1 MLTPEPVTTVL
12 NPEVKSELQIHVS
25 TTAAAAAVA
34 GAVQEATRLQI
45 HISVAV
51 VDASGLPVAFLRMH
65 RSPLHSISIAED
77 KAYTAASFG
86 VATDAWSDLLKAH
99 SRAVRAYIPHRPRFT
114 AFGGGLPLCEQG
126 VVIGGV
132 GVSGGTESEDE
143 QCAQAGIKSAGFQ
156 N

>member
-1 MLTPEPVTTVL
+1 MATVL
-12 NPEVKSELQIHVS
+12 NLEVKSELQAQVS

-45 HISVAV
+45 RVSVAV

-86 VATDAWSDLLKAH
+86 VATGAWSDLLKAH
-99 SRAVRAYIPHRPRFT
+99 SPGVRTYIPHRARFT
-114 AFGGGLPLCEQG
+114 AFGGGLPLREQG
-126 VVIGGV
+126 VVIGGI

-143 QCAQAGIKSAGFQ
+143 QCAQAGINSASLQ
-156 N
+156 S